1 MIDTQENTLD
11 ITNLG
16 PNLKKFRLLRNLSRE
31 KFADEID
38 VSSRIIYDY
47 EEGFKTPK
55 LETLIKIVFVLQ
67 VSLDDILR

>member
-1 MIDTQENTLD
+1 MIDAKNNTLD
-11 ITNLG
+11 ITNFG
-16 PNLKKFRLLRNLSRE
+16 KNIKKFRLLRNLTRE
-31 KFADEID
+31 EFADRIG

-55 LETLIKIVFVLQ
+55 LETAIKIVIVLQ